1 MVIICS
7 RRGWFLCR
15 TLSSKKLKAHIGK
28 SEMRRGRVKVY
39 ISVGFLHISEINK
52 ILGKVGITNMAYLTT
67 TGSGQPVLILK
78 EGTTRSRGK
87 EAQRNNIMAARV
99 IGEVLKTT
107 LGPRGMDKMLID
119 SLGDITITNDG
130 AAILK
135 EIDVEHPAAK
145 MMVEIAKTQD
155 DMVGDGTTSAVVLAS
170 ELLKRAE
177 ELLEQNIHPTI
188 LVSGFRKASQKAIEV
203 INKTAVPLDINDRKT
218 LLKVALTSMSSK
230 AIGGAKDHLA
240 EISIDAVKQIAE
252 QRGEK
257 TIADIDNIQL
267 IKKTGKSLLET
278 ELIQGIIIDKEVVN
292 PGMLKM
298 KENAKI
304 ALIDSALEIEKTEI
318 SAEIRIKDPTQ
329 MKAFLDQ
336 ENDMMQDMVVK
347 IKASGANVIFCQKGI
362 DDMVQHFLAKEG
374 IIAARR
380 VKESD
385 MEKLA
390 RATGG
395 RIISDLDDLKKADLG
410 SAGLVEERK
419 IGDDKMI
426 FVEKCKDPHSV
437 AILIRAGLERM
448 VDEAERAM
456 TDSLSVV
463 SDVIENSQ
471 IVPGGGAIEIE
482 IAKELR
488 KYATKV
494 GGREQLAVE
503 AFADAVEVIPRTL
516 AENAGLEPIDI
527 LVELRSTH
535 DKADGKFTGINVF
548 TGKLQDSVANGVIE
562 PIVVKEQAIKS
573 AAESAAMILRI
584 DDVITAKAPKAPAG
598 GPGGMPGG
606 MGEE

>member
-1 MVIICS
+1 
-7 RRGWFLCR
+7 
-15 TLSSKKLKAHIGK
+15 
-28 SEMRRGRVKVY
+28 
-39 ISVGFLHISEINK
+39 
-52 ILGKVGITNMAYLTT
+52 MAYLTT

-130 AAILK
+130 AAILD

-155 DMVGDGTTSAVVLAS
+155 DMVGDGTTTAVVLAS
-170 ELLKRAE
+170 ELLKKAE
-177 ELLEQNIHPTI
+177 ELLDQNIHPTI
-188 LVSGFRKASQKAIEV
+188 LVSGYRKAAQKAIET
-203 INKTAVPLDINDRKT
+203 IGKIAVPVDIEDRKT

-230 AIGGAKDHLA
+230 AMGSAREHLA
-240 EISIDAVKQIAE
+240 EISIDAVKQITE
-252 QRGEK
+252 QRGDRK
-257 TIADIDNIQL
+257 IADIDNLQL
-267 IKKTGKSLLET
+267 VKKTGKSLLET
-278 ELIQGIIIDKEVVN
+278 QLITGIIIDKEIVH
-292 PGMLKM
+292 PGMPKK

-304 ALIDSALEIEKTEI
+304 ALLDSALEIEKTEI
-318 SAEIRIKDPTQ
+318 SAEIRIRDPTQ

-336 ENDMMQDMVVK
+336 ESNMMKKMVDK
-347 IKASGANVIFCQKGI
+347 IKASNADAVFCQKGI

-374 IIAARR
+374 IMAARR

-385 MEKLA
+385 MEKLS

-395 RIISDLDDLKKADLG
+395 RIISDLDDLNAKDLG
-410 SAGLVEERK
+410 QAGLVEERK

-463 SDVIENSQ
+463 SDVIENSK
-471 IVPGGGAIEIE
+471 IVAGAGAAEIE
-482 IAKELR
+482 VAKELR

-494 GGREQLAVE
+494 GGREQLAIE
-503 AFADAVEVIPRTL
+503 AFAEAVEIIPRTL

-527 LVELRSTH
+527 IVALRSAH
-535 DKADGKFTGINVF
+535 EKADGKYKGINVF
-548 TGKLQDSVANGVIE
+548 TGKMQNSLDDGVIE
-562 PIVVKEQAIKS
+562 PSVVKEQAIKS

-584 DDVITAKAPKAPAG
+584 DDVITAKTPKE
-598 GPGGMPGG
+598 GPGGGMPPGG
-606 MGEE
+606 PEGEY

>member
-1 MVIICS
+1 
-7 RRGWFLCR
+7 
-15 TLSSKKLKAHIGK
+15 
-28 SEMRRGRVKVY
+28 
-39 ISVGFLHISEINK
+39 
-52 ILGKVGITNMAYLTT
+52 MAYLTT

-99 IGEVLKTT
+99 VGEVLKTT
-107 LGPRGMDKMLID
+107 LGPRGMDKMLVD

-130 AAILK
+130 AAILN

-155 DMVGDGTTSAVVLAS
+155 DMVGDGTTTTVVLAS
-170 ELLKRAE
+170 ELLKKAE
-177 ELLEQNIHPTI
+177 ELLDQNIHPTI
-188 LVSGFRKASQKAIEV
+188 LVSGYRKAAQKAIEIIGKV
-203 INKTAVPLDINDRKT
+203 AVTVDIEDKKT

-230 AIGGAKDHLA
+230 AVGAAREHLA
-240 EISIDAVKQIAE
+240 QIALDAVKQIAE
-252 QRGEK
+252 KRGDK
-257 TIADIDNIQL
+257 MIADIDNIQL
-267 IKKTGKSLLET
+267 VKKTGKSLLET
-278 ELIQGIIIDKEVVN
+278 QLIRGIIVDKEVVH
-292 PGMLKM
+292 PGMPKK

-304 ALIDSALEIEKTEI
+304 ALLDSALEIEKPEI
-318 SAEIRIKDPTQ
+318 SAEIRIRDPSQ

-336 ENDMMQDMVVK
+336 ETNMMAEMVQK
-347 IKASGANVIFCQKGI
+347 IKASKADVVFCQKGI

-385 MEKLA
+385 MEKLS
-390 RATGG
+390 RATGAK
-395 RIISDLDDLKKADLG
+395 IVSDLEDLKANDLG
-410 SAGLVEERK
+410 MAGIVEERR

-456 TDSLSVV
+456 TDALSVV
-463 SDVIENSQ
+463 SDVIENNK
-471 IVPGGGAIEIE
+471 IVAGGGAVEIE
-482 IAKELR
+482 VAKELR
-488 KYATKV
+488 RYATKV

-516 AENAGLEPIDI
+516 AENAGLEPIDV
-527 LVELRSTH
+527 LVDLRSAH
-535 DKADGKFTGINVF
+535 EKEDGKYIGIDVF
-548 TGKLQDSVANGVIE
+548 TGKTQNSLDNGVIE
-562 PIVVKEQAIKS
+562 PISVKEQAVKS
-573 AAESAAMILRI
+573 ASESAAMILRI
-584 DDVITAKAPKAPAG
+584 DDVITAKAPKGGPG

-606 MGEE
+606 PEGED

>member
-1 MVIICS
+1 
-7 RRGWFLCR
+7 
-15 TLSSKKLKAHIGK
+15 
-28 SEMRRGRVKVY
+28 
-39 ISVGFLHISEINK
+39 
-52 ILGKVGITNMAYLTT
+52 MAYLTS

-130 AAILK
+130 ATILK

-155 DMVGDGTTSAVVLAS
+155 DMVGDGTTTAVVLAS
-170 ELLKRAE
+170 ELLKKAE
-177 ELLEQNIHPTI
+177 ELLDQNIHPII
-188 LVSGFRKASQKAIEV
+188 LVSGYRKASQKAIEI
-203 INKTAVPLDINDRKT
+203 INKIAVPLDVNDRKT

-230 AIGGAKDHLA
+230 SVGGARDHLA

-252 QRGEK
+252 QRGDK

-267 IKKTGKSLLET
+267 IKKTGKSLMET

-292 PGMLKM
+292 PGMPKK

-304 ALIDSALEIEKTEI
+304 ALLDSALEIEKTEI
-318 SAEIRIKDPTQ
+318 TAEIRIKDPSQ

-336 ENDMMQDMVVK
+336 ENDMMQKMVTK
-347 IKASGANVIFCQKGI
+347 IKASKADVVFCQKGI
-362 DDMVQHFLAKEG
+362 DDMVQHFLSKEG
-374 IIAARR
+374 IMAARR

-390 RATGG
+390 RATGA
-395 RIISDLDDLKKADLG
+395 RISSDLDDLKASDLG
-410 SAGLVEERK
+410 TAGLVEERK

-456 TDSLSVV
+456 VDSLSVV
-463 SDVIENSQ
+463 SDVIENNK
-471 IVPGGGAIEIE
+471 IVAGGGAVEIE

-503 AFADAVEVIPRTL
+503 AFADAVEVIPRAL

-527 LVELRSTH
+527 LVELRSKH
-535 DKADGKFTGINVF
+535 DTAEGKNIGINVF
-548 TGKLQDSVANGVIE
+548 TGKLQNSIENGVIE

-584 DDVITAKAPKAPAG
+584 DDVITSKSPKGGPG

-606 MGEE
+606 EE

>member
-1 MVIICS
+1 
-7 RRGWFLCR
+7 
-15 TLSSKKLKAHIGK
+15 
-28 SEMRRGRVKVY
+28 
-39 ISVGFLHISEINK
+39 
-52 ILGKVGITNMAYLTT
+52 MAYLTT

-170 ELLKRAE
+170 ELLKKAE
-177 ELLEQNIHPTI
+177 ELLDQNIHPTI
-188 LVSGFRKASQKAIEV
+188 LVSGYRKASQKAIEV
-203 INKTAVPLDINDRKT
+203 INKTAVPLDVNDRKT

-230 AIGGAKDHLA
+230 AVGSAKDHLA
-240 EISIDAVKQIAE
+240 EISIDAVKQIVE
-252 QRGEK
+252 QRGNE

-278 ELIQGIIIDKEVVN
+278 QLIQGIIIDKEVVN
-292 PGMLKM
+292 PGMPKV

-304 ALIDSALEIEKTEI
+304 ALLDSALEIEKTEI
-318 SAEIRIKDPTQ
+318 SAEIRIKDPKQ

-336 ENDMMQDMVVK
+336 ENDIMEDMVTKV
-347 IKASGANVIFCQKGI
+347 KASGADVIFCQKGI

-395 RIISDLDDLKKADLG
+395 RIVSDLDDLKKADLG
-410 SAGLVEERK
+410 LAGHVEERK

-463 SDVIENSQ
+463 SDVIENNK

-527 LVELRSTH
+527 LVELRQVH
-535 DKADGKFTGINVF
+535 DKETGKFMGINIF
-548 TGKLQDSVANGVIE
+548 TGKLQDSIANGVIE
-562 PIVVKEQAIKS
+562 PIMVKEQAIKS

-584 DDVITAKAPKAPAG
+584 DDVITAKSPKGGPG

-606 MGEE
+606 MGGMGEE